1 MDSIASTFGRIELQA
16 RVARE
21 RIHLANALA
30 SLSRATFDN
39 RYRHNGSCERLT
51 SRYARKVKRH
61 SRLLADA
68 ERKLASIS

>member
-1 MDSIASTFGRIELQA
+1 MESIASTFGRVELLA
-16 RVARE
+16 RVSRE

-30 SLSRATFDN
+30 SLSRATFAD

-61 SRLLADA
+61 SRLLAEA
-68 ERKLASIS
+68 ERKLASLS